1 MPIPLLVTLPLEP
14 KFVPQFEA
22 AGFALT
28 LAADNHA
35 EVIAARGAEFRG
47 VLTFGTLGF
56 SAAEIDRMP
65 NLEIICAI
73 GAGYENIDVATAR
86 ARGIV
91 VTHGPGTNVVAVAD
105 HAMALLMAAARM
117 IVPGDRVA
125 RTGDWAKGKQMRPT
139 ITGKKLGILG
149 MGRIGSAIAKRGAGG
164 FDMPVGYHN
173 RRPVEGAS
181 GRYFPSLVA
190 LAEWA
195 DFLAI
200 ASPGGPGTRHLVN
213 AGVLAA
219 LGPDGYVVNIARGSI
234 IDQAALIDALKT
246 GKIAGAGLDVLDGEP
261 AIPPAL
267 AALDNVVLTPHIAG
281 RAPESEAAMAGLMLE
296 NLKAHFAG
304 KPPITP
310 VPD

>member
-1 MPIPLLVTLPLEP
+1 MPIPLLVMLPLES

-28 LAADNHA
+28 LAAENHA
-35 EVIAARGAEFRG
+35 ETIAARGAEFRG
-47 VLTFGTLGF
+47 VLTFGTLGL
-56 SAAEIDRMP
+56 SAADIARMP

-73 GAGYENIDVATAR
+73 GAGYENIDLAAAR
-86 ARGIV
+86 ARGIA
-91 VTHGPGTNVVAVAD
+91 VTHGPGTNVIAVAD
-105 HAMALLMAAARM
+105 HAMALLMATARL
-117 IVPGDRVA
+117 IVPGDHVA
-125 RTGDWAKGKQMRPT
+125 RSGDWAKGKQMRPT

-149 MGRIGSAIAKRGAGG
+149 MGRIGAAIAKRGAGG
-164 FDMPVGYHN
+164 FDMPIGYHN

-181 GRYFPSLVA
+181 GAYFSSLVA

-213 AGVLAA
+213 ADVLAA
-219 LGPDGYVVNIARGSI
+219 LGPAGYIVNIARGSI

-261 AIPPAL
+261 AVPPEL
-267 AALDNVVLTPHIAG
+267 AALENVVLSPHIAG
-281 RAPESEAAMAGLMLE
+281 RSPESETAMAGLMLE
-296 NLKAHFAG
+296 NATAHFAG
-304 KPPITP
+304 RPLISP
-310 VPD
+310 VPG

>member
-1 MPIPLLVTLPLEP
+1 MPIPLLVMLPLEP

-28 LAADNHA
+28 LAAENYA
-35 EVIAARGAEFRG
+35 EMIATRGAEFRG
-47 VLTFGTLGF
+47 VLTFGTLGL
-56 SAAEIDRMP
+56 SGADIARMP

-73 GAGYENIDVATAR
+73 GAGYENIDLVAAR
-86 ARGIV
+86 ARGV
-91 VTHGPGTNVVAVAD
+91 AVTHGPGTNATSVAD
-105 HAMALLMAAARM
+105 HAMALLMATARL
-117 IVPGDRVA
+117 IVPGDRIA
-125 RTGDWAKGKQMRPT
+125 RTGEWAKGRQMRPT

-149 MGRIGSAIAKRGAGG
+149 MGRIGAAIAKRGAGG
-164 FDMPVGYHN
+164 FDMPIGYHN

-181 GRYFPSLVA
+181 GIYFPSVVA

-213 AGVLAA
+213 ADVLAA
-219 LGPDGYVVNIARGSI
+219 LGPAGYVVNIARGSI

-261 AIPPAL
+261 AVPPAL
-267 AALDNVVLTPHIAG
+267 AALENIVLSPHIAG
-281 RAPESEAAMAGLMLE
+281 RSPESEAAMAGLMLE
-296 NLKAHFAG
+296 NVAAHFAG
-304 KPPITP
+304 RKLPTP
-310 VPD
+310 VPG